1 MSEPVSS
8 LGTLILILVG
18 ILVTFYCRRNGFM
31 VSQSLVFIN
40 FSVFATWWILFLLNP
55 GLAIQAFIA
64 LGFQPIYLESP
75 GFELLTLISAM
86 FMHGGPMHLLMNMLI
101 LILLGVPF
109 EDRIGSRSFLK
120 IYFISGIIGSTLIG
134 LISVWNQGNDL
145 ETIHI
150 GASGAVFGI
159 MGGFVLLYPR
169 LEIPMLLGPI
179 FMHRVPVFLSTI
191 VFVGMETLYVGMGT
205 DDGIGHG
212 THMASFIAGVFLA
225 PYYSSKDEKLEPQV
239 SIDLETFTKVFEK
252 TKIGN
257 HELQMIKES
266 DEPELLDA
274 WVEKFWEIQKCP
286 DCNQSLTPEG
296 KCSGC
301 SKNFLN

>member
-1 MSEPVSS
+1 
-8 LGTLILILVG
+8 
-18 ILVTFYCRRNGFM
+18 M

-40 FSVFATWWILFLLNP
+40 FSVFATWWIMLLLKP
-55 GLAIQAFIA
+55 SIAVQAFVS
-64 LGFQPIYLESP
+64 LGFQPMYLESP
-75 GFELLTLISAM
+75 GFGLLTLISAM
-86 FMHGGPMHLLMNMLI
+86 FMHGGPMHLLMNMVI

-109 EDRIGSRSFLK
+109 EDRIGSRSFLR
-120 IYFISGIIGSTLIG
+120 IYFISGIIGSLLIG
-134 LISVWNQGNDL
+134 LISVWNQADDL

-225 PYYSSKDEKLEPQV
+225 PYYSSK
-239 SIDLETFTKVFEK
+239 IDDSESSVDFDTSQLSKVFEK
-252 TKIGN
+252 TKVGS
-257 HELQMIKES
+257 HELKMIEES
-266 DEPELLDA
+266 DEPELVNA
-274 WVEKFWEIQKCP
+274 WVEKFWELQKCP
-286 DCNQSLTPEG
+286 DCNTSLTPEAECLDCG
-296 KCSGC
+296 KDY
-301 SKNFLN
+301 LN